1 MKGYPH
7 QQQAGERPVEPEPNQ
22 DHEDHQNHGPRSGRV
37 AGFSERALWSTVVE
51 ILQICSSTLV
61 FLVLAQVFTTE
72 TYGVMSGSMGAV
84 APALGL
90 SNLGTH
96 VLLTR
101 RAARGHDLAAAWNR
115 ALTIG
120 FAGPAFATVVL
131 LALHPVLFPGGNV
144 PWSVFALFAV
154 AGLPF
159 FWLSEM
165 VAFLPIG
172 LGDLRTVAL
181 IRLTTLGC
189 RIVALGWFLWLSDG
203 SLLEWAA
210 AHATSL
216 AVASVVAVTF
226 VGRRYGLRPGRPSA
240 VAADVKQGVPFSMS
254 SATESVFDG
263 ADRVLLVRYG
273 LDGDAGLYGLG
284 GRITQFGYAPI
295 KILLRSRDAELHRA
309 GGRGPA
315 AAVRVARSMFL
326 PGLGL
331 GCAAAA
337 ALWLGAP
344 LVPIVF
350 GSTWDEAVPVIRLL
364 AFLPAIR
371 SVEYLV
377 GNTITAFDRQPW
389 RFGATAMAAVLNVVL
404 NVIYLPG
411 GTWRTAV
418 VTTLI
423 SEVVLI
429 ALLLGVVWL
438 WLRRESIAASH
449 R

>member
-1 MKGYPH
+1 M
-7 QQQAGERPVEPEPNQ
+7 
-22 DHEDHQNHGPRSGRV
+22 
-37 AGFSERALWSTVVE
+37 
-51 ILQICSSTLV
+51 
-61 FLVLAQVFTTE
+61 FLVLADVFTRE
-72 TYGVMSGSMGAV
+72 AYGIMNGSIGAV

-101 RAARGHDLAAAWNR
+101 RAARGEDLASAWNR

-120 FAGPAFATVVL
+120 LASPTMAAVVL
-131 LALHPVLFPGGNV
+131 VALHPLLFPGGNV
-144 PWSVFALFAV
+144 PWSVFALFAI

-172 LGDLRTVAL
+172 LGDIRSVAI
-181 IRLTTLGC
+181 IRFATLLC
-189 RIVALGWFLWLSDG
+189 RIVALGWFVLLSGG

-210 AHATSL
+210 AHAVSL
-216 AVASVVAVTF
+216 VAASILGVSI
-226 VGRRYGLRPGRPSA
+226 VGRKYDLRPGLGSGL
-240 VAADVKQGVPFSMS
+240 AADVKEGLPFSMS

-273 LDGDAGLYGLG
+273 LDDDAGIYGLG

-295 KILLRSRDAELHRA
+295 RILLRSRDAELHRA
-309 GGRGPA
+309 GGVGPRA
-315 AAVRVARSMFL
+315 AFEVARTMFV
-326 PGLGL
+326 PGLVL

-337 ALWLGAP
+337 ALWIAAP

-350 GSTWDEAVPVIRLL
+350 GARWDPAVPAIRLL

-371 SVEYLV
+371 SVQYLV

-389 RFGATAMAAVLNVVL
+389 RFAVTAMAAVLNVVL
-404 NVIYLPG
+404 NVIYLPT

-418 VTTLI
+418 VTTFI
-423 SEVVLI
+423 SEAFLLT
-429 ALLLGVVWL
+429 ALAAVVWY
-438 WLRRESIAASH
+438 WLRRESQEGSPDAVTSDGGP
-449 R
+449 